1 MFQSIFCEFLFS
13 LTKTLSKTSKSK
25 VEKNFPVN
33 LSPDKPETGFLFFR
47 VVGEILFFLF
57 SFFFSHCLNA
67 LSARKSKKP
76 VETIRIFFSLRK
88 PLSAGKPGK
97 SDKSG
102 FTNSVFSGHS
112 SKAEKSIF
120 FLRKSARNCPTAK
133 VVRSRKSVKSK
144 LSVYVNENGQ
154 FLKDFSIQ
162 ICLFFPFQ
170 LCPLTTEA
178 MGIWRFA
185 GAFAV
190 VERQGECGSKTC

>member
-1 MFQSIFCEFLFS
+1 MHFLPARAKSQS
-13 LTKTLSKTSKSK
+13 KQ
-25 VEKNFPVN
+25 VEYV
-33 LSPDKPETGFLFFR
+33 
-47 VVGEILFFLF
+47 
-57 SFFFSHCLNA
+57 
-67 LSARKSKKP
+67 
-76 VETIRIFFSLRK
+76 FSLRK
-88 PLSAGKPGK
+88 PLSARKPGK

-112 SKAEKSIF
+112 SKAEKSNF

-133 VVRSRKSVKSK
+133 VVRSRRSVKNK
-144 LSVYVNENGQ
+144 LSVYVKKKGQ

-170 LCPLTTEA
+170 LCPLTPEA

-190 VERQGECGSKTC
+190 VKRQSECGSKDRLMYVKPPMDIGVC